1 MESYLH
7 LISIA
12 NALVAWGVVY
22 LMLRPALN
30 RMDRDKHLMAL
41 IAPHLF
47 RYVGLIA
54 LIPSLFDMRSLGFD
68 DQFHAI
74 IGYGDWISGLLALV
88 AIGLLA
94 AKSRLAIAFVWL
106 FNIVGLADFANA
118 GLRIAPAIKDPAI
131 IGDLGWIVFTVF
143 LPMLIVSHLA
153 IFTALVQGSRR
164 TQPAHAPA

>member
-1 MESYLH
+1 MEPYVH
-7 LISIA
+7 LVSIA

-22 LMLRPALN
+22 LLLRPSLQRAG
-30 RMDRDKHLMAL
+30 KKAHLMAL

-47 RYVGLIA
+47 RYLGLIA
-54 LIPSLFDMRSLGFD
+54 LVPTLFDMRSLGFD
-68 DQFHAI
+68 GQFHAI

-88 AIGLLA
+88 ALGLLA
-94 AKSRLAIAFVWL
+94 ANSRVAIPFIWL

-118 GLRIAPAIKDPAI
+118 GLRIAPAITDPAI

-153 IFTALVQGSRR
+153 IFAALLRKV
-164 TQPAHAPA
+164 